1 MPMSK
6 VTLQRIQQM
15 KEPTGP
21 ELNAHGRPKRKPG
34 IKRTVEEQSLI
45 PSRKPRAPTRAPPH
59 TSLLP
64 RDNPKLPEDDFEL
77 QAALAELAGK
87 SIINPD
93 EVVKIEKSG
102 FRSQDLYLSRA
113 EVFKWASNMA
123 SDSLV
128 AKMHGVNTLTLQ
140 KHFGKELEMARA
152 HARYRLQ
159 NRIFEV
165 AVSGQNIALL
175 MFCAKNYLNMTDV
188 GLTEPLEGDG
198 NTAPE
203 ELVKLTP
210 AQVTALLKNATL
222 TNTISI
228 VKNVEEREIKDIS
241 DDNGTE

>member
-1 MPMSK
+1 
-6 VTLQRIQQM
+6 M
-15 KEPTGP
+15 KEPV

-34 IKRTVEEQSLI
+34 VKTTLEEQSKI
-45 PSRKPRAPTRAPPH
+45 PSRKPRAPPH
-59 TSLLP
+59 TSLIP

-77 QAALAELAGK
+77 QANLQELA
-87 SIINPD
+87 SRVIINP
-93 EVVKIEKSG
+93 EETVKIEKSG
-102 FRSQDLYLSRA
+102 LRPVDLYLSRA

-123 SDSLV
+123 SDALV
-128 AKMHGVNTLTLQ
+128 AKMHGVNVETLQ
-140 KHFGKELEMARA
+140 KHFKKELDMARA
-152 HARYRLQ
+152 HAKYRLQ

-228 VKNVEEREIKDIS
+228 VKNVEEREIKDIG